1 MRAAQNEGI
10 RMNNIVTFE
19 QRVRERISGT
29 IADMVPP
36 EELEQLVKSQ
46 VERFQ
51 RSELPDLILKTIRE
65 RYMAALRDELDKPEY
80 KPQWTDGGGQ
90 VAGMAIQK
98 IITENAGQ
106 MLASLV
112 GSMVQQTMY
121 QMQSNLPR
129 Y

>member
-1 MRAAQNEGI
+1 
-10 RMNNIVTFE
+10 MNNIVTFE